1 MKELVIYLLESLVC
15 GGIFLG
21 AYALLLDRR
30 ADFGL
35 CRACLLLAVVLTALI
50 PALDIP
56 VWNGKVVYVTAAEAS
71 EISGE
76 PEAAAETF
84 GNLSAAVP
92 VVYAAG
98 VLLMLAGMARQLLKI
113 RRLRRTAVVERTGD
127 LDLVR
132 VDGAIASFSFF
143 RSVYVSAGVPPED
156 LRVILA
162 HEAGHIRHRHSRD
175 RVAMELC
182 KALLW
187 WNPFVWI
194 AARRLTEVQE
204 YEADRDVLESGCA
217 VPDYVNTLLRHLFGY
232 SPDIANGLRGSLTKK
247 RLAMIASP
255 AVFRNGALRKAAMLS
270 VTAALMLCFSCTV
283 RAVRIVHPSEDAV
296 PTSAEEEIRIRKDA
310 AKPLVYLDGKRYD
323 GDFDRIDPNTIQAVT
338 VYKNDAAVERY
349 GAGAENGVIVIRTR

>member
-1 MKELVIYLLESLVC
+1 MKELVIYLLESLIC

-30 ADFGL
+30 ADFGV

-56 VWNGKVVYVTAAEAS
+56 VWNGKVVYVTAADAPEV
-71 EISGE
+71 SGE
-76 PEAAAETF
+76 PVAAGTF
-84 GNLSAAVP
+84 GNIPAAVP
-92 VVYAAG
+92 VLYAFG
-98 VLLMLAGMARQLLKI
+98 VLLMLGTMVRQLLKI
-113 RRLRRTAVVERTGD
+113 RRLRKTAVVERTGD
-127 LDLVR
+127 LDLFR
-132 VDGAIASFSFF
+132 VDGDIASFSFF
-143 RSVYVSAGVPPED
+143 RSVYVSIGVPPED

-204 YEADRDVLESGCA
+204 YEADRDALERGCD
-217 VPDYVNTLLRHLFGY
+217 VTEYVGTLLRNLLGY

-247 RLAMIASP
+247 RLTMMASP
-255 AVFRNGALRKAAMLS
+255 TVFRNGALRKAAMLS
-270 VTAALMLCFSCTV
+270 VAAALMLCFSCTV
-283 RAVRIVHPSEDAV
+283 RAVRIVRSPEETGEV
-296 PTSAEEEIRIRKDA
+296 P
-310 AKPLVYLDGKRYD
+310 AKPLVILDGQRYD
-323 GDFDRIDPNTIQAVT
+323 DDFDRIDPNTIKSVT
-338 VYKNDAAVERY
+338 IYKNNAAVDRY
-349 GAGAENGVIVIRTR
+349 GAGAENGAIVIQTR